1 MNPLRILIVDDEA
14 PARMRIRDLLT
25 DLAETLPTEL
35 VGEAADG
42 VEALEICATNKP
54 DVVLSDVR
62 MPRMDGI
69 ELAQHLGRLDVPPGL
84 VFVTA
89 FDQYAIKAFDLAAI
103 DYLLKPVRAARL
115 AEALTKAQ
123 SAILRV
129 EQLRVLAPRGRVT
142 LHSVE
147 RGRSLLIQVADV
159 LYLRA
164 ELKYVTART
173 REREYLIEESLNQL
187 EQEFGERFVRAHR
200 NCLVAR
206 EALLGY
212 ERAQDGEDGG
222 DPQWLLILN
231 GVDERIHVS
240 RRQWPQVKA
249 LLQK

>member
-14 PARMRIRDLLT
+14 PARMRLRDLLA
-25 DLAETLPTEL
+25 DIAPTLPNS
-35 VGEAADG
+35 VVAEAGDG
-42 VEALEICATNKP
+42 VEALAACAEHAP
-54 DVVLSDVR
+54 DVVLCDVR
-62 MPRMDGI
+62 MPRMDGM
-69 ELAQHLGRLDVPPGL
+69 ELAQHLVRREAPPGL

-89 FDQYAIKAFDLAAI
+89 YDQYAIKAFELAAV

-115 AEALTKAQ
+115 AEALGKAQ
-123 SAILRV
+123 KAILRV
-129 EQLRVLAPRGRVT
+129 EQLQVLSPTGRAA
-142 LHSVE
+142 LHSIE
-147 RGRSLLIQVADV
+147 RGRSLLVPVADV

-173 REREYLIEESLNQL
+173 REREYIIEESLSQL

-206 EALLGY
+206 EALAGY
-212 ERAQDGEDGG
+212 ERGQEGEDGG
-222 DPQWLLILN
+222 DPQWLLILK
-231 GVDERIHVS
+231 GLDERIHVS